1 MRIQLI
7 KELSK
12 SIKMA
17 MMAALMFYIM
27 GPLYAKSLDKN
38 KPLAEQLNKEYEI
51 YEIKHNFDLHGDTMI
66 IPKGCTLV
74 FFFFFIL
81 CNGTIKGE
89 SVTIKPRKKCLSNV
103 NIESGIKSNK
113 RVVYS
118 SFYRDWD
125 GNSLASLCSMC
136 PDKGKVFL
144 DARIDYTQERT
155 IIPDAQIGI
164 DGND

>member
-51 YEIKHNFDLHGDTMI
+51 YEIKHNFDLDV
-66 IPKGCTLV
+66 P
-74 FFFFFIL
+74 
-81 CNGTIKGE
+81 
-89 SVTIKPRKKCLSNV
+89 
-103 NIESGIKSNK
+103 
-113 RVVYS
+113 
-118 SFYRDWD
+118 W
-125 GNSLASLCSMC
+125 
-136 PDKGKVFL
+136 FL
-144 DARIDYTQERT
+144 EREEFCVM
-155 IIPDAQIGI
+155 GR
-164 DGND
+164 